1 MKKFFNIL
9 ISLLVF
15 TSFIITTNAYFLE
28 SLNAANYLA
37 DLCIIVKKSNDK
49 DYNLD
54 KFVLRQE
61 VAAVARWVAWLNK
74 KAVCENEF
82 KDVSATKPNSW
93 ICYSA
98 EALRDAWIIAKN
110 DYFNPENKITKAEA
124 LGMMV
129 KAAWFDYNYDPS
141 KNTSWQKQLVDY
153 ASYKWIVWNFTD
165 YNTLA
170 TRWWVFEAWEKSLKI
185 IKNWKIN
192 SDWNVDVD
200 PDVEN
205 ILKELFSE

>member
-1 MKKFFNIL
+1 MKKII

-15 TSFIITTNAYFLE
+15 ISFWITTNAYFLE

-37 DLCIIVKKSNDK
+37 NLWIIVKKNNAK

-61 VAAVARWVAWLNK
+61 VAAVARWVAWINK
-74 KAVCENEF
+74 KSICENEF
-82 KDVSATKPNSW
+82 KDITSYNPNNW
-93 ICYSA
+93 ICYTA

-110 DYFNPENKITKAEA
+110 NYFNPEKKVTKAEA
-124 LGMMV
+124 LWMMV

-141 KNTSWQKQLVDY
+141 KNSSWQKQLVDY
-153 ASYKWIVWNFTD
+153 ATYKWIISNFTN
-165 YNTLA
+165 YNSLA

-185 IKNWKIN
+185 IKNWKVN
-192 SDWNVDVD
+192 SDWNVDID
-200 PDVEN
+200 TDVED